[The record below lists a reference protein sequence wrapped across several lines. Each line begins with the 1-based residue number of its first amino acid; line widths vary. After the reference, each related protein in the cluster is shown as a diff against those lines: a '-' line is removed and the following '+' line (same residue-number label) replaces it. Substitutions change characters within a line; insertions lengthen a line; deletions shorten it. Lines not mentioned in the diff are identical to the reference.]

1 MALNVKILNQ
11 AQTMYLLFKNDGI
24 TNVFLFEKMGTIPVA
39 LLLLVMIDMYLCG
52 SVAKAS
58 ARTADSWAL
67 GEQRQERRERRR
79 GEKSNPQPLDA

>member
-1 MALNVKILNQ
+1 MLKFL
-11 AQTMYLLFKNDGI
+11 TKHKHKLPTFFNDDT

-79 GEKSNPQPLDA
+79 GEKSHPQPLDA

>member
-1 MALNVKILNQ
+1 
-11 AQTMYLLFKNDGI
+11 
-24 TNVFLFEKMGTIPVA
+24 MGTIPVA